1 MVVPSVAANSV
12 RQDVDGVQKAMDQLS
27 RAPDPVDAVHLSST
41 ALKMSEHDVAYS
53 LGVKA
58 RKINDEI
65 ASLSVDLGA

>member
-1 MVVPSVAANSV
+1 
-12 RQDVDGVQKAMDQLS
+12 MDQLS